1 MIEIKRIRTFG
12 WEGAIRGMRNPMNSW
27 EKSDSNF
34 EGQILIGEEDLKLA
48 CNLIKAGSSDRKF
61 LRMIHVQLDITAPLY
76 WWKECD
82 TYKIA
87 TVSNSCSTMHK
98 IHSRD
103 LTLDDFSTDKLT
115 EENKKLIENIISAIN
130 FNRISFTKDKD
141 MWYQMIQLLP
151 SSYNQTRTLDLNYET
166 LLNIYFQRRHHKLDE
181 WKVLCNEIEKLPYM
195 KNFIKSAEK

>member
-195 KNFIKSAEK
+195 KNFVKSAEK